1 MKKRVTR
8 EDGPESW
15 GPQRTSIVRMLMP
28 AASAAATT
36 FSALGTVTV
45 MVSKKTGAAAAFVV
59 P

>member
-1 MKKRVTR
+1 
-8 EDGPESW
+8 
-15 GPQRTSIVRMLMP
+15 MLMP